1 MLYICF
7 VVYSD
12 RNIVTIVTL
21 KWVQY
26 FFWINTDRSTVK
38 RGVVFLLHRLHPVVS
53 VCTGTKTHQNMQH
66 LSKTSM
72 WLQILAMFTPTTKT
86 LVPHSLQMVCE
97 KDTL

>member
-1 MLYICF
+1 MLYICCMVS
-7 VVYSD
+7 VVLHK
-12 RNIVTIVTL
+12 VKIVTL
-21 KWVQY
+21 KWVLY
-26 FFWINTDRSTVK
+26 VIDTTINRSTVK